1 MPPVDEDFEFG
12 CPLSDD
18 RLAFLQTVD
27 VGLGSPFDEAC
38 ERVLYREGTDPYV
51 ADVMRRSLDW
61 VIALNAEYGGVVSHA
76 GSQMVFGWA
85 LTVAHESR
93 VSRSERAILTSPI
106 GTFRE
111 LS

>member
-1 MPPVDEDFEFG
+1 MPHVAEDFEFG

-27 VGLGSPFDEAC
+27 VGLGSPFDEVC
-38 ERVLYREGTDPYV
+38 ERVVARKGADPYV

-61 VIALNAEYGGVVSHA
+61 VIALNNEHGPSTSYA

-85 LTVAHESR
+85 LAVAHEG
-93 VSRSERAILTSPI
+93 VLSRSERVILTSPI
-106 GTFRE
+106 ETFRE
-111 LS
+111 LP